1 MVEPIPSSVD
11 GHPVVLAAS
20 EAEEGEGKNDLWG
33 WQGFLRRLRNRRQSV
48 NKSAPGA
55 SSASES
61 IRG

>member
-11 GHPVVLAAS
+11 GHPVVLVAS
-20 EAEEGEGKNDLWG
+20 ESEEGEGKNDLWG
-33 WQGFLRRLRNRRQSV
+33 WQGFLRRLRNARQSV